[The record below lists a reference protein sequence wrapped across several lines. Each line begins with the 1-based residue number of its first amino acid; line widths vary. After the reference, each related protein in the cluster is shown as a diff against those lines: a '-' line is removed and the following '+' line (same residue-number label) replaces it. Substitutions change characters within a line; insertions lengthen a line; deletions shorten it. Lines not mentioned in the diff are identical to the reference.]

1 MTSLSV
7 DWGALLRG
15 ELLLTANVALGLA
28 LGEAILHFQVADR
41 LFRRMLPRLSRWG
54 LSPDLGAALAVSL
67 GSSRAGAAMI
77 AAAFREGRLARRDTV
92 LGTLLLAFPGYLR
105 RWVTSF
111 AVAAGLAGIAG
122 AIYSTVLLLRSAI
135 RFVLVLLLLRRGKKP
150 LEAMAAETAHG
161 EAKATTPET
170 GESALLNERKS
181 RFVSAGERRR
191 MLLRLLGR
199 TLPWAWSFYALAFV
213 LVPYLDAFLLEHVH
227 LLPLLP
233 PAGWTVVAGS
243 LAQNNVA
250 LAAAKASLATET
262 LTTAEAVL
270 ALLVGNVL
278 GSFSRTARQNVGY
291 WLGLFPR
298 DLVRSLLVWH
308 TGTQVPLMLLSLV
321 GAAIPVLL
329 AR

>member
-1 MTSLSV
+1 V

-41 LFRRMLPRLSRWG
+41 LFRSMLPRLARWG

-77 AAAFREGRLARRDTV
+77 AAAFREERLTRRDTV

-111 AVAAGLAGIAG
+111 AVAVGLAGVAG
-122 AIYSTVLLLRSAI
+122 AIYSAVLLLRSAA
-135 RFVLVLLLLRRGKKP
+135 RFVLVLLLLRREKKT
-150 LEAMAAETAHG
+150 LRAMTEVVHG
-161 EAKATTPET
+161 EAAPEMN
-170 GESALLNERKS
+170 ESSLLNKRKS

-199 TLPWAWSFYALAFV
+199 TLPWAWGFYALAFV
-213 LVPYLDAFLLEHVH
+213 LVPYLDAFLLKHVH

-250 LAAAKASLATET
+250 LAAAKASLATGT

-308 TGTQVPLMLLSLV
+308 TGTQIPLMLLSLV

>member
-1 MTSLSV
+1 VTSLSV

-41 LFRRMLPRLSRWG
+41 LFRRMLPRLARWG

-111 AVAAGLAGIAG
+111 AVAVGLAGVAG
-122 AIYSTVLLLRSAI
+122 AIYSGVLLLRSGA

-150 LEAMAAETAHG
+150 LEACHAEMVHG
-161 EAKATTPET
+161 EGTPEME
-170 GESALLNERKS
+170 ESAPLNERKS

-250 LAAAKASLATET
+250 LAAAKASLATKT